1 MYDVLIGID
10 NAEDSRAVAQA
21 KAIADLPSTDDSVT
35 AHLCHVFQE
44 NPEGA
49 SVHQIS
55 AVRRAR
61 ETLEEAGVNCVHY
74 EASGDP
80 ADELLAAADDVDA
93 DAVCV
98 SGRKRRPTGKAVF
111 GSVTQ
116 DVILGSDRPVFAV
129 PAPKTD

>member
-1 MYDVLIGID
+1 MYDVLMGID
-10 NAEDSRAVAQA
+10 NAEDRRAVAQA
-21 KAIADLPSTDDSVT
+21 EAIADLPTEEGAVT

-61 ETLEEAGVNCVHY
+61 EILEEAEVNCVHY
-74 EASGDP
+74 EASGEP
-80 ADELLAAADDVDA
+80 SDELLAAAADVDA
-93 DAVCV
+93 DAICV

-116 DVILGSDRPVFAV
+116 DVILGTDRPVLTV
-129 PAPKTD
+129 PAPQGD

>member
-21 KAIADLPSTDDSVT
+21 EAIADLPTEEDSMT

-61 ETLEEAGVNCVHY
+61 ETLEEAGIDCAHY

-80 ADELLAAADDVDA
+80 SDELLAAAADVDA
-93 DAVCV
+93 DAICV

-116 DVILGSDRPVFAV
+116 DVILGTDRPVFTV
-129 PAPKTD
+129 PAPKDD

>member
-1 MYDVLIGID
+1 MYDVLVGID
-10 NAEDSRAVAQA
+10 NADDGRATAQGD
-21 KAIADLPSTDDSVT
+21 AIADLPGREDAVT

-49 SVHQIS
+49 SVHQIA

-61 ETLEEAGVNCVHY
+61 EALDDAGIDCVHY

-80 ADELLAAADDVDA
+80 ADELLAAATDIGA
-93 DAVCV
+93 DAICV
-98 SGRKRRPTGKAVF
+98 SGRKRRPSGKAVF

-116 DVILGSDRPVFAV
+116 DVILGADVPVLAV
-129 PAPKTD
+129 PAPGES

>member
-1 MYDVLIGID
+1 MYDVLVGID
-10 NAEDSRAVAQA
+10 NAEDSRAVSQA
-21 KAIADLPSTDDSVT
+21 EALADLPTEEGAVT

-55 AVRRAR
+55 AVRRAS
-61 ETLEEAGVNCVHY
+61 ETLEGAGIDCVHY
-74 EASGDP
+74 EASGEP
-80 ADELLAAADDVDA
+80 ADELLAAAADIDA
-93 DAVCV
+93 DAICV

-116 DVILGSDRPVFAV
+116 DVILGTDRPVFAV
-129 PAPKTD
+129 PAPRDD

>member
-1 MYDVLIGID
+1 MYRVLVAID
-10 NAEDSRAVAQA
+10 RNGDRAVAQA
-21 KAIADLPSTDDSVT
+21 RAIADLPGSGDDLT
-35 AHLCHVFQE
+35 AHLCHVFSD

-49 SVHQIS
+49 TVNQVS

-61 ETLEEAGVNCVHY
+61 EALDEEGIDVAHY

-80 ADELLAAADDVDA
+80 GAEIIAAADAVGA
-93 DAVCV
+93 DAICV

-116 DVILGSDRPVFAV
+116 TVILSSELPVITV
-129 PAPKTD
+129 PFSGTP

>member
-1 MYDVLIGID
+1 MYDVLVAID
-10 NAEDSRAVAQA
+10 NAEDERAVAQA
-21 KAIADLPSTDDSVT
+21 KAITDLPTTDGSVR

-61 ETLEEAGVNCVHY
+61 EALEAAGIECVHH
-74 EASGDP
+74 EASGEP
-80 ADELLAAADDVDA
+80 ADELLAAADNVDA
-93 DAVCV
+93 DAICVC
-98 SGRKRRPTGKAVF
+98 GRRRRPTGKAVF

-116 DVILGSDRPVFAV
+116 DVILGTNRPVFAV
-129 PAPKTD
+129 PAPKEE

>member
-10 NAEDSRAVAQA
+10 NAEDERAIAQA
-21 KAIADLPSTDDSVT
+21 NAIVDLPHGAGEMT
-35 AHLCHVFQE
+35 AHLCHVFQN
-44 NPEGA
+44 NPEAA
-49 SVHQIS
+49 SVNQIS

-61 ETLEEAGVNCVHY
+61 ELLEDAGIDCVHY

-80 ADELLAAADDVDA
+80 ADELLAAAADVDA
-93 DAVCV
+93 NAICV

-116 DVILGSDRPVFAV
+116 EVILGSDRPVFTV
-129 PAPKTD
+129 PAPPKE

>member
-21 KAIADLPSTDDSVT
+21 EAIVNLPAEEGAVT

-49 SVHQIS
+49 SVHQVS

-61 ETLEEAGVNCVHY
+61 EILEDSGINCVHY

-80 ADELLAAADDVDA
+80 SDELLAAATDIDA
-93 DAVCV
+93 DAICV

-111 GSVTQ
+111 GSVIQ
-116 DVILGSDRPVFAV
+116 DIILGADRPVFTV
-129 PAPKTD
+129 PAPRDD